1 METTKSGLRQTR
13 SGSEPGSPR
22 RTLPLQ
28 EDYKRPLPLLVP
40 LAHRTFVSPIVVWPA
55 ILCVFAVVDIL
66 VIIAAVVALF
76 GGGDVFA

>member
-1 METTKSGLRQTR
+1 M
-13 SGSEPGSPR
+13 
-22 RTLPLQ
+22 
-28 EDYKRPLPLLVP
+28 LPLLVR
-40 LAHRTFVSPIVVWPA
+40 LADRTYVSPIVVWPA